1 MDEANQ
7 KKKMLLS
14 GIIITVVLFVV
25 ILIILMVLMAQ
36 ESKKTKIAFGGNV
49 YKTKT
54 VDMTA
59 EDGKVYMQKSIN
71 YNGKE
76 TPILVVTPDGKEY
89 FCLESLALMTG
100 YKYNKGAYGELDENT
115 NKCYIDNGGEYV
127 TFSTESDSIAKDIKS
142 SEKYEGELAGKKYNT
157 SLSESSNKE
166 IEDEELFTLDKPVIK
181 FADGKLYASIDAI
194 SNGFN
199 MIVSKENSLITLYTL
214 EDLIKTYGDF
224 VVSEGY
230 TLTTNF
236 KNQRALCKGLAV
248 VGNDGKYGVI
258 KVDGDKYENV
268 ISTKYDTVEYAQSI
282 GEFIV
287 SISGKYGMMAPGEQ
301 HPTIASDYDS
311 IQLLDA
317 EEKLY
322 IVELDKRF
330 GVVNAKGEVI
340 IPTEYDQIGL
350 SNIEAY
356 KNQGIRS
363 KYLIMDSC
371 IPVMRDG
378 KYGLFSKEGYT
389 LAKTNYT
396 SIGCENPDELIE
408 NKSARPTLTVP
419 LSKDITC
426 LVFSMQNNAGT
437 TTYGMMTTDGTI
449 VCQAYYTAIYYITSG
464 GKSTYFFNKVNND
477 ELLTLDELINTRPTL
492 KNLIEN
498 ENYQKKSQKQ
508 LEEDTKK
515 QQEEMQN
522 LNEFTEEN
530 SEEQED

>member
-7 KKKMLLS
+7 KKKILLS
-14 GIIITVVLFVV
+14 GIIITAILFVV
-25 ILIILMVLMAQ
+25 VLIILMVLMAQ
-36 ESKKTKIAFGGNV
+36 ESKKTKIAFGGNI

-54 VDMTA
+54 IDMAA
-59 EDGKVYMQKSIN
+59 EDGKVYQQKNIN

-76 TPILVVTPDGKEY
+76 IPILLVTPDGKEY
-89 FCLESLALMTG
+89 FCIESLTAMTG

-127 TFSTESDSIAKDIKS
+127 TFSSESNSVAKDIKRN
-142 SEKYEGELAGKKYNT
+142 ERYEGELAGKKFNT
-157 SLSESSNKE
+157 SLSEGSNKE
-166 IEDEELFTLDKPVIK
+166 IEDEELFPLDRPVIK
-181 FADGKLYASIDAI
+181 FADGKLYASTDAVAQ
-194 SNGFN
+194 GFN
-199 MIVSKENSLITLYTL
+199 MIISKENSQITLYTL
-214 EDLIKTYGDF
+214 EELIKTYGDF
-224 VVSEGY
+224 VTSEGY

-258 KVDGDKYENV
+258 KVNGQKYENV

-287 SISGKYGMMAPGEQ
+287 SISGRYGMMAPGEQ
-301 HPTIASDYDS
+301 YPTISLDYDS

-317 EEKLY
+317 QEKLY
-322 IVELDKRF
+322 IVELDEKF
-330 GVVNAKGEVI
+330 GVVNAEGETIV
-340 IPTEYDQIGL
+340 PTEYDQIGL
-350 SNIEAY
+350 PNVSVY
-356 KNQGIRS
+356 KNQGIQS

-371 IPVMRDG
+371 IPVMKDG
-378 KYGLFSKEGYT
+378 KYGLFSKEGYS

-396 SIGCENPDELIE
+396 SIGCENPDELVE

-419 LSKDITC
+419 LSKDVTC

-437 TTYGMMTTDGTI
+437 ETYGMMTTDGTI

-464 GKSTYFFNKVNND
+464 GKTTYFFNKVNND

-492 KNLIEN
+492 KNLIN
-498 ENYQKKSQKQ
+498 
-508 LEEDTKK
+508 
-515 QQEEMQN
+515 
-522 LNEFTEEN
+522 
-530 SEEQED
+530 QED